1 MNTHTEYTPLTFRV
15 RGLDCAE
22 EVALLKRAV
31 GPVAGGEHHLAFD
44 LMRGTLTVTSPAHPE
59 DILRAITST
68 GMRGQALDADAPPPL
83 QAAWADRRLLIS
95 TAAAGGGVTAGLL
108 LHAWA
113 AGWNAAL
120 SESGHAPWY
129 ALAAYAAGILAGA
142 WHIAPKAW
150 VALRFRRPD
159 MHLLM
164 FSAVVGAVL
173 LGEYFEAGT
182 VTALF
187 AFSLLLEAWSLDQ
200 ARRSVAAL
208 MELAPETARVRCPH
222 DGCLSEKPVDAVA
235 VGARIVVKPGD
246 RVPLDAVIV
255 SGDTLVDQSP
265 ITGESAPEPR
275 GPGDTLLAGT
285 INQTGLVDADV
296 LKLAGDTMLARM
308 LRLIEQARSRK
319 AAAEQW
325 VETFA
330 RYYTPVV
337 MAAACAVMLLPP
349 LLQLGSF
356 GEWFYRGLVVLVI
369 GCPCALVISTPVAMV
384 AGLTRA
390 ARSGV
395 LIKGGVYLDAAAR
408 VRAIAFDKTGTLTLG
423 RPEVAEVIPN
433 WGRQSPDWRTN
444 RRQILHI
451 AAALEAGAHHP
462 IARAITDAAH
472 ADGINAIAAQT
483 HTADHGRGVRG
494 QVDGVAYWLGS
505 PSMPEA
511 AAAMT
516 DNIREAVERLG
527 ADGCTPVL
535 VGSGTD
541 IMGLIGLRDKAR
553 PAAKGVIAEL
563 RAMGIDHVGLIT
575 GDRQAVA
582 DRLAAE
588 LGITDVLAGRLP
600 EEKVEAVQ
608 SLAQRYGAVA
618 MVGDGVNDAPALAAS
633 SLGIAMGAAGSD
645 AALETADAALMRDD
659 LTRLPWL
666 ITHARRVRSIVQQN
680 IALALVTKALFL
692 LLAAAGQATL
702 WMAIA
707 ADMGTSLLVIF
718 NALRLLGKR

>member
-1 MNTHTEYTPLTFRV
+1 MNTDTEYAPLTFRV

-31 GPVAGGEHHLAFD
+31 GPVAGGEQHLSFD
-44 LMRGTLTVTSPAHPE
+44 LMRGTLSVVSAAHPD
-59 DILRAITST
+59 DILRAIAST
-68 GMRGQALDADAPPPL
+68 GMRGQALDADAPPPPPSS
-83 QAAWADRRLLIS
+83 WADRRLLLS
-95 TAAAGGGVTAGLL
+95 TAAACGGVAAGLL
-108 LHAWA
+108 LHAMA
-113 AGWNAAL
+113 AGWNEAL

-129 ALAAYAAGILAGA
+129 ALAAYGAGILAGA

-164 FSAVVGAVL
+164 FSAVVGAVV

-200 ARRSVAAL
+200 ARL

-235 VGARIVVKPGD
+235 IGTRIVVKPGD

-255 SGDTLVDQSP
+255 SGETLVDQSP

-275 GPGDTLLAGT
+275 GPGDTILAGT
-285 INQTGLVDADV
+285 INQTGLVEADV
-296 LKLAGDTMLARM
+296 LKLSGDTMLARM

-330 RYYTPVV
+330 RYYTPVI
-337 MAAACAVMLLPP
+337 MAAGFAVMLLPP
-349 LLQLGSF
+349 LLQFGTF

-384 AGLTRA
+384 AGLTSA

-423 RPEVAEVIPN
+423 RPEVVEVLPSPE
-433 WGRQSPDWRTN
+433 RQSPD
-444 RRQILHI
+444 RRSDRQHILHI

-462 IARAITDAAH
+462 IARAITDAAR
-472 ADGINAIAAQT
+472 AEGIHAIAAQT

-494 QVDGVAYWLGS
+494 TVDGVDCWLGS

-516 DNIREAVERLG
+516 DEFQHAVERLG
-527 ADGCTPVL
+527 ADGCTAVL

-541 IMGLIGLRDKAR
+541 IIGLIGLRDQAR
-553 PAAKGVIAEL
+553 PVAKGVIAEL
-563 RAMGIDHVGLIT
+563 RALGIDHIGLIT

-588 LGITDVLAGRLP
+588 LGITDVLAERLP
-600 EEKVEAVQ
+600 EQKVEAVQ
-608 SLAQRYGAVA
+608 SLVQRYGAVA

-666 ITHARRVRSIVQQN
+666 IIHARRVRRVVQQN
-680 IALALVTKALFL
+680 IALALATKALFL